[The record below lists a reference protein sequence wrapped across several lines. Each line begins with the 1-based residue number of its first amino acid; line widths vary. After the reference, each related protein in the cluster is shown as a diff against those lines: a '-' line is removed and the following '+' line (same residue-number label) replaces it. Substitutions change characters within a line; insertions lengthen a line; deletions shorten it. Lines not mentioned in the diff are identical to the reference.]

1 MIRIKEESSVY
12 LAFGGGSMTD
22 IDNLCMN
29 CMSDMEGKETCPVCG
44 HRREDPQQSGALAYQ
59 TPLQDRYLT
68 GCMKS
73 VNGEGMVYIGYD
85 TVLNI
90 PVELHEF
97 FPRSLSERDAEG
109 KKVSVLGGSEPVFEE
124 CRSHFLSYAREIAHM
139 RELSFIQHIYDI
151 FEENGTAYTV
161 SEWDDSIPLRYF
173 VERSGGNLGWNT
185 ARQLFMPVLS
195 SLSSLHAHSV
205 CHLGIS
211 PETLQIMKDGKM
223 KLCGFSIREVR
234 QMDTDLP
241 PDLVPGCAAI
251 EQYIFG
257 DTLDEKTD
265 IYGFAASLFFALT
278 GSLPPEAPKRRADAR
293 LMISNALMRSL
304 PPYVVSALAN
314 ALQVSPEKR
323 TPSFERLRAE
333 LSAAPTVTAAIE
345 TSQKFDRVAEAP
357 AGPAPQKKTK
367 KKVPDF
373 VWIGSSCLV
382 MLAILMGIGVL
393 WMNHNGASSQNM
405 AELTAASGP
414 SSAAGEVGASAQASA
429 QADQIAVPNL
439 VGQNYSQLV
448 SQQSSQDEENQ
459 DYQILLS
466 SQQFSD
472 TVSEGCIISQD
483 PKPGTNM
490 TKGTAIVVVVSEGAR
505 LRTLPDIAGKTLSE
519 ASSAVTSAG
528 LVPVPAKEGEPSDTV
543 PKGRVVGYQ
552 DNAKAGDQMTYG
564 SQVILVVSNGP
575 DSASSS
581 APESLSSQ

>member
-1 MIRIKEESSVY
+1 
-12 LAFGGGSMTD
+12 MTD

-29 CMSDMEGKETCPVCG
+29 CMSDMEGKQICPVCG
-44 HRREDPQQSGALAYQ
+44 HRREEPQKNGVLGYRTS
-59 TPLQDRYLT
+59 LQNRYLT
-68 GCMKS
+68 GRVKS
-73 VNGEGMVYIGYD
+73 ANGEGMVYIGYD

-97 FPRSLSERDAEG
+97 FPRPLSERDADG
-109 KKVSVLGGSEPVFEE
+109 KEIHVLGGSEPVFEE
-124 CRSHFLSYAREIAHM
+124 CKANFLSYARELAHM

-195 SLSSLHAHSV
+195 SLSALHEHSV

-223 KLCGFSIREVR
+223 KLSGFSIREVR

-241 PDLVPGCAAI
+241 PDLIPGCAAI
-251 EQYIFG
+251 EQYIMG
-257 DTLDEKTD
+257 DTLGEGTD
-265 IYGFAASLFFALT
+265 VYGFAASLFFALT
-278 GSLPPEAPKRRADAR
+278 GSLPPEAPKRRTDAR
-293 LMISNALMRSL
+293 LMIPNSLMRSL

-323 TPSFERLRAE
+323 TPTFERLRAE

-345 TSQKFDRVAEAP
+345 ASQRFDRISAP
-357 AGPAPQKKTK
+357 AAEKSAPRKKSGK
-367 KKVPDF
+367 RVPDF
-373 VWIGSSCLV
+373 VWVASSCLV

-393 WMNHNGASSQNM
+393 WMNQNGAASQNM
-405 AELTAASGP
+405 AALTAASGSAS
-414 SSAAGEVGASAQASA
+414 SSAESQAASAAPSG
-429 QADQIAVPNL
+429 ADQIPVPDL
-439 VGQNYSQLV
+439 VGQNYNQLV
-448 SQQSSQDEENQ
+448 SQQSSQNEENQ

-472 TVSEGCIISQD
+472 TVSEGLIISQD
-483 PKPGTNM
+483 PKPGASM
-490 TKGTAIVVVVSEGAR
+490 TRGTAIVVVVSEGAAV
-505 LRTLPDIAGKTLSE
+505 RTQPEIAGKAQSD

-528 LVPVPAKEGEPSDTV
+528 FVPAQAQEYSDTV
-543 PKGRVVGYQ
+543 PEGQVIGYQ
-552 DNAKAGDQMTYG
+552 DNVKAGSQMAYG
-564 SQVILVVSNGP
+564 SRVIIVVSSGPNPSP
-575 DSASSS
+575 DSSSPSSDGMAS
-581 APESLSSQ
+581 QGG